1 MSVLKRVLG
10 ICLVMLMVL
19 SMAACGGSGT
29 AKKESEGTSKP
40 ADNKTKKLSII
51 AGSSGA
57 AWYIVGGALANVI
70 TKYVDGVSATVEPG
84 GGAEN
89 LIRVSKGEVP
99 LGMTMSDNLYYGKMG
114 KREYKEVF
122 DNIRVVISGH
132 DNPMKLMTRADS
144 KIMKLEDLRGKV
156 VGMGH
161 PGSSQALASNAM
173 LISCGLVPGKDFKAL
188 WLNPAEIAEALM
200 DKTIDAGFN
209 FTADPSGALTDLTTS
224 VAIRFIEMDIEKILA
239 EHPYWYKTTVPKTL
253 YKGMDKDYV
262 TVGANVIL
270 VARADADPNLIYQV
284 TKNLLE
290 HPKDIAETH
299 RAGAEWITANVSRGV
314 TVDFHDGAKKYF
326 AEKGIKATF
335 KQP

>member
-1 MSVLKRVLG
+1 MKRFKSILG
-10 ICLVMLMVL
+10 VCLIAVMVL
-19 SMAACGGSGT
+19 SVAACSGGADKGGT
-29 AKKESEGTSKP
+29 AKKAGDK
-40 ADNKTKKLSII
+40 AALAGKKQISII

-89 LIRVSKGEVP
+89 IIRVSKGEVP
-99 LGMTMSDNLYYGKMG
+99 FGMTMSDNLYYAKQG
-114 KREYKEVF
+114 KREYKQIF
-122 DNIRVVISGH
+122 DNIRVIISGH

-144 KIMKLEDLRGKV
+144 SIKTLHDLKGKT

-173 LISCGLVPGKDFKAL
+173 LISCGLTPNKDFKAM
-188 WLNPAEIAEALM
+188 WLTPAEISEALM

-209 FTADPSGALTDLTTS
+209 FTADPSGAMTDLTTN
-224 VAIRFIEMDIEKILA
+224 VPIRFIEMDVPKILA
-239 EHPYWYKTTVPKTL
+239 EHPYWYKTSVPAGT

-270 VARADADPNLIYQV
+270 VTRVDTDVKLVHDI
-284 TKNLLE
+284 TKALLE
-290 HPKDIAETH
+290 HPKEMADVH
-299 RAGAEWITANVSRGV
+299 RAGSEWITKNVSRGV
-314 TVDFHDGAKKYF
+314 TVDFHDGAKQYF
-326 AEKGIKATF
+326 KEAGINVTK
-335 KQP
+335 